1 MPEKPRQM
9 AILAGPHPSPT
20 GKTMKILITEFMDE
34 AAVASLEKQF
44 ETHHDATLVD
54 RRAGLL
60 ERLVDV
66 DALIVRNRTQV
77 NAEILS
83 AAPRLKVVGR
93 LGVGLDNI
101 DMPACKARKVEV
113 IPATGANALAVAEY
127 VITTAMV
134 LLRGAYLSSASVAA
148 GQWPRGPLSN
158 GREISGKVLG
168 IVGFGDI
175 GRLVARLAQGLGMR
189 VVASDPMIDADAPV
203 WKKTGVSCRTLDA
216 LLAESDV
223 ISLHVPLVAETRN
236 LIDTAR
242 LALMKTDAVLINS
255 ARGGIVDEAALAV
268 ALRARKLGG
277 AALDVFDDEPLKAG
291 STLAD
296 CPNLL
301 LTPHIAG
308 VTLEANVRVSSM
320 IAERVA
326 AHLLALR

>member
-1 MPEKPRQM
+1 
-9 AILAGPHPSPT
+9 
-20 GKTMKILITEFMDE
+20 MKILITEFMDE
-34 AAVASLEKQF
+34 DAVASLAKIF
-44 ETHHDATLVD
+44 DTHHDATLVD
-54 RRAGLL
+54 RRAELL
-60 ERLVDV
+60 EKLHDV

-77 NAEILS
+77 NAEILA
-83 AAPRLKVVGR
+83 AAPQLKVVGR

-101 DMPACKARKVEV
+101 DMPACKVRNVEV

-127 VITTAMV
+127 VIATAML
-134 LLRGAYLSSASVAA
+134 LLRGAYLSSAAVAA

-158 GREISGKVLG
+158 GREISGKVFG

-189 VVASDPMIDADAPV
+189 VVASDPMIDAAAPV
-203 WKKTGVSCRTLDA
+203 WKESGVSCRTFDA
-216 LLAESDV
+216 LLVESDV

-236 LIDTAR
+236 LINEAR
-242 LALMKTDAVLINS
+242 LAMMKMDAVLINS
-255 ARGGIVDEAALAV
+255 ARGGIVDEAALAA
-268 ALRARKLGG
+268 ALRAKKLGG
-277 AALDVFDDEPLKAG
+277 AALDVFEDEPLKAG

-308 VTLEANVRVSSM
+308 VTAEANIRVSSM

-326 AHLLALR
+326 AHLSSLR

>member
-1 MPEKPRQM
+1 
-9 AILAGPHPSPT
+9 
-20 GKTMKILITEFMDE
+20 MKILITEFMDE
-34 AAVASLEKQF
+34 SAVASLADQF

-54 RRAGLL
+54 RRAELL
-60 ERLVDV
+60 ERLKDV

-77 NAEILS
+77 NAEILA
-83 AAPRLKVVGR
+83 AAPNLKVVGR

-101 DMPACKARKVEV
+101 DMPACKARNVEV

-127 VITTAMV
+127 VIATAMM
-134 LLRGAYLSSASVAA
+134 LLRGAYLSSAAVSA

-158 GREISGKVLG
+158 GREIGGKVLG

-189 VVASDPMIDADAPV
+189 VVASDPMIDTAAPV
-203 WKKTGVSCRTLDA
+203 WKETGVSFRTLDE
-216 LLAESDV
+216 LLVESDV

-236 LIDTAR
+236 LINAAR
-242 LALMKTDAVLINS
+242 LAMMKTDAVLINS
-255 ARGGIVDEAALAV
+255 ARGGIVDEVALSA
-268 ALRARKLGG
+268 ALRAQKLGG
-277 AALDVFDDEPLKAG
+277 AALDVFEDEPLKAG

-308 VTLEANVRVSSM
+308 VSAEANIRVSSM

-326 AHLLALR
+326 AHLSSLR